1 MTKPKPCPRAPGLLE
16 EYAARFDDLFTHVAQ
31 RRGFREY
38 LAGLLAP
45 RDRNKTLTA
54 LAGAEPVTGAGY
66 PGVQRLQFFLSESR
80 WDPERVNARRLE
92 LLLADPATAP
102 REGGVLV
109 IDDSGDRKDGT
120 RTAHVGHQWLGRYGK
135 TDSGVVTVT
144 TVWADERLYYP
155 VHAVPYTPARHFGKG
170 KNDPAFRTKLAI
182 GADLAIRARGA
193 GFVFRAVCADSAYG
207 DQDGFRGELAGPGCR
222 W

>member
-1 MTKPKPCPRAPGLLE
+1 MTRRRPCPPAPGPLE
-16 EYAARFDDLFTHVAQ
+16 EYAARFDDLFGVLAQ

-54 LAGAEPVTGAGY
+54 LAGAEPVAGAQH
-66 PGVQRLQFFLSESR
+66 PAVQRLQFFLSESR
-80 WDPERVNARRLE
+80 WDADQVNARRLE

-102 REGGVLV
+102 HDAGVLV

-120 RTAHVGHQWLGRYGK
+120 KTAHVGHQWLGRYGK

-155 VHAVPYTPARHFGKG
+155 VHAVPYTPGNTAAHR
-170 KNDPAFRTKLAI
+170 PTPWSR
-182 GADLAIRARGA
+182 
-193 GFVFRAVCADSAYG
+193 
-207 DQDGFRGELAGPGCR
+207 
-222 W
+222 